1 MQLDQLRLH
10 LRRRTEW
17 EALELGRAMLRA
29 WSGPVYRAWCATFIP
44 FAALVAL
51 ALWPWPEISGL
62 VIWWCKPIFDRVL
75 LYVYSQCA
83 FGAEPTIRDVY
94 RALPSILR
102 RSGLVAWMT
111 VYRLSPARSF
121 LLPIWL
127 LERQHGRAA
136 RARGRL
142 LKRRAG
148 SYAVWLTMTCALM
161 GLALYVSQILVFE
174 ALVPIGREG
183 IFSWDQWMSG
193 SLDHVALA
201 LLSLFATA
209 AVCVTEPLYIASGF
223 SLYLNRRA
231 ELEAWDVELRFRSL
245 AQRRSR
251 ETVEGSATRTAAVAL
266 LFVAV
271 SATIAYAQTVPAID
285 PPPRTSTVA
294 SDASSPEKRI
304 VLEVLRDP
312 VFGVERE
319 VMQWQPKRTAGTN
332 VAPELPA
339 WLQWIPAVV
348 AMIATAA
355 RYLVGIA
362 AGIGLAW
369 LLIRL
374 QRRTV
379 TRTSPG
385 VGAPPTALFGL
396 DVRPE
401 SLPVDLVARAR
412 QLALAGDVTAALALL
427 YRGALVG
434 LVHGAGVQFKDGDTE
449 RDCLRRAGA
458 VLQGVDL
465 AYFGTLVRSWQHA
478 AYAHTA
484 PHRDAVLG
492 LCDRWP
498 VSFATPEARG

>member
-1 MQLDQLRLH
+1 
-10 LRRRTEW
+10 
-17 EALELGRAMLRA
+17 MLRA
-29 WSGPVYRAWCATFIP
+29 WKGPVYRAWCGTFIP
-44 FAALVAL
+44 FAALATL
-51 ALWPWPEISGL
+51 ALWPWPGISGL

-75 LYVYSQCA
+75 LFVYSQCA

-94 RALPSILR
+94 RALPSLLR
-102 RSGLVAWMT
+102 RSGLLVWLT
-111 VYRLSPARSF
+111 VYRLGPARSF

-136 RARGRL
+136 RVRGRL

-148 SYAVWLTMTCALM
+148 SYAVWLTMTCAVM
-161 GLALYVSQILVFE
+161 GMALYASQILVFE

-183 IFSWDQWMSG
+183 LFSWDQWMSG
-193 SLDHVALA
+193 SLNHTALVV
-201 LLSLFATA
+201 LTLFATGA
-209 AVCVTEPLYIASGF
+209 ACVTEPLYIASGF

-245 AQRRSR
+245 AQRRHR
-251 ETVEGSATRTAAVAL
+251 DTIETSVARTATVVL
-266 LFVAV
+266 LFLAF
-271 SATIAYAQTVPAID
+271 ATAAASAQTAPQID
-285 PPPRTSTVA
+285 PPRTSTVP
-294 SDASSPEKRI
+294 SDAPSPAKRV
-304 VLEVLRDP
+304 VLDVLRDP

-319 VMQWQPKRTAGTN
+319 ASEWRPKRAPATN
-332 VAPELPA
+332 VAPALPA

-348 AMIATAA
+348 AAFATAA
-355 RYLVGIA
+355 RYFVGIA

-374 QRRTV
+374 QHGGA
-379 TRTSPG
+379 TRISPG
-385 VGAPPTALFGL
+385 VGTAPAVLLGL

-412 QLALAGDVTAALALL
+412 QLAMEGNVTAALALL

-449 RDCLRRAGA
+449 RDCLRRAGGA
-458 VLQGVDL
+458 LQGVEL
-465 AYFGTLVRSWQHA
+465 AYFGSLVRSWQHA

-484 PHRDAVLG
+484 PNRDAVLG
-492 LCDRWP
+492 LCDQWP
-498 VSFATPEARG
+498 ASFAVPETRG